1 MSGSL
6 LVLHLFNFFSLYY
19 DLSLKL
25 SISIL
30 EHRELEILIEYAQLT
45 YAYGELERQLIID
58 QTANHYLLL
67 TLGWENNQRVHG
79 CLVHIDIINDKIW
92 IQRDG
97 IEYGIA
103 NELVNAGIPK
113 NQIVLAFEP
122 ADIRQY
128 TEFAVT

>member
-1 MSGSL
+1 MDTL
-6 LVLHLFNFFSLYY
+6 NNYRQIIQ
-19 DLSLKL
+19 K
-25 SISIL
+25 IL
-30 EHRELEILIEYAQLT
+30 TEYSQLP

-58 QTANHYLLL
+58 QT
-67 TLGWENNQRVHG
+67 VHG

-97 IEYGIA
+97 TEYGIA

-113 NQIVLAFEP
+113 NQIVLAFQP

-128 TEFAVT
+128 TEFAIT